1 VWYKL
6 INQEAMMTQA
16 EQSLAGVTVL
26 DLGQIYNGPYAT
38 FLMAMAGARV
48 IKVESLGGEKL
59 RSRGLNSSAAYAF
72 LMLNQNKESVSLNL
86 KSTRGQEIFKQL
98 VEGADVVLEN
108 FSPDTM
114 LKLGLSAETLLEIN
128 PRLIYAAGSGYGRSG
143 LHRDFLAMD
152 LTVQAMSGIM
162 SVTGFAGSPPLKAGV
177 ALCDFLG
184 GIHLYGAVITKLFER
199 ERTGRGAIIDVA
211 MQDAVVPTLATV
223 FGAYYYLDK
232 QVQERTDNRHPALT
246 MAPYNVYATS
256 DGHVSIICVR
266 DGHWRGLLRAI
277 DRHDLLEDEG
287 LKTMAQRS
295 QRMPEV
301 DGIVSSWTLKHSKQ
315 EVLLGLQAQG
325 VPSAMVRDVEEVLG
339 DQHMHDRGM
348 MRDIEHPIMGDVTL
362 LNSALNVATGSM
374 VEPRLPPE
382 LGEHN
387 DLVYGEL
394 GMTAQDIQQL
404 IDDGVIGGKPGKD

>member
-1 VWYKL
+1 
-6 INQEAMMTQA
+6 MTQA
-16 EQSLAGVTVL
+16 EQSLAGIMVL

-48 IKVESLGGEKL
+48 IKVESLVGEKL
-59 RSRGLNSSAAYAF
+59 RGRGANSSAAYAF
-72 LMLNQNKESVSLNL
+72 LMLNQNKESISLNL
-86 KSTRGQEIFKQL
+86 KSDRGREIFNQL
-98 VEGADVVLEN
+98 VEKADVVLEN

-114 LKLGLSAETLLEIN
+114 SNLGLSAEKLLEIN

-177 ALCDFLG
+177 ALCDFFG

-199 ERTGRGAIIDVA
+199 ERTGKGAIVDVA
-211 MQDAVVPTLATV
+211 MQDSVVPTLATV
-223 FGAYYYLDK
+223 FGAYYYLDQ
-232 QVQERTDNRHPALT
+232 QVQERTDNRHPALS
-246 MAPYNVYATS
+246 MAPYNVYAAS

-266 DGHWRGLLRAI
+266 DGHWRGLLKAI
-277 DRHDLLEDEG
+277 GRDDLLDDEG

-295 QRMPEV
+295 ERMSEV
-301 DGIVSSWTLKHSKQ
+301 DDIVGTWTLKHTKHD
-315 EVLLGLQAQG
+315 VLLALQAEG

-348 MRDIEHPIMGDVTL
+348 MRDIEHPVFGDVTL
-362 LNSALNVATGSM
+362 LNSPLNVATGSA
-374 VEPRLPPE
+374 VEPRLPPG

-387 DLVYGEL
+387 ELVYGEL
-394 GMTAQDIQQL
+394 GITTEEMQQL
-404 IDDGVIGGKPGKD
+404 IVDGVIGEKE

>member
-1 VWYKL
+1 
-6 INQEAMMTQA
+6 MMTQA
-16 EQSLAGVTVL
+16 EQSLAGIMVL

-48 IKVESLGGEKL
+48 IKVESLVGEKL
-59 RSRGLNSSAAYAF
+59 RGRGANSSAAYAF
-72 LMLNQNKESVSLNL
+72 LMLNQNKESISLNL
-86 KSTRGQEIFKQL
+86 KSDRGREIFNQL
-98 VEGADVVLEN
+98 VEKADVVLEN

-114 LKLGLSAETLLEIN
+114 SNLGLSAEKLLEIN

-177 ALCDFLG
+177 ALCDFFG

-199 ERTGRGAIIDVA
+199 ERTGKGAIVDVA
-211 MQDAVVPTLATV
+211 MQDSVVPTLATV
-223 FGAYYYLDK
+223 FGAYYYLDQ
-232 QVQERTDNRHPALT
+232 QVQERTDNRHPALS
-246 MAPYNVYATS
+246 MAPYNVYAAS

-266 DGHWRGLLRAI
+266 DGHWRGLLKAI
-277 DRHDLLEDEG
+277 GRDDLLDDEG

-295 QRMPEV
+295 ERMSEV
-301 DGIVSSWTLKHSKQ
+301 DDIVGTWTLKHTKHD
-315 EVLLGLQAQG
+315 VLLALQAEG

-348 MRDIEHPIMGDVTL
+348 MRDIEHPVFGDVTL
-362 LNSALNVATGSM
+362 LNSPLNVATGSA
-374 VEPRLPPE
+374 VEPRLPPG

-387 DLVYGEL
+387 ELVYGEL
-394 GMTAQDIQQL
+394 GITTEEMQQL
-404 IDDGVIGGKPGKD
+404 IVDGVIGEKE